1 MRLEEKKEYQLVAD
15 RQRLLAVLEDKLIDY
30 NFSSSNKM
38 DLVFFEDATQH
49 ILRILRILMQP
60 RGNAMLIGLS
70 GSGKQSLTKFAA
82 SILEHDSFQVKLS
95 KNFKPADFRET
106 LKEKMLIA
114 GTQQKSTTFV
124 LNDTQIMHES
134 FLEDVNNILNTGE
147 ITNLYSKEDLEQMQD
162 SGLNQILSQKKIP
175 INKDSIYQEFVE
187 CLRDSFHI
195 ILCMSPVGEQLRNR
209 CRMFPSLVN
218 CCTLDWFDS
227 WPEAALLS
235 VADQFLQRLPEE

>member
-1 MRLEEKKEYQLVAD
+1 M
-15 RQRLLAVLEDKLIDY
+15 
-30 NFSSSNKM
+30 
-38 DLVFFEDATQH
+38 
-49 ILRILRILMQP
+49 
-60 RGNAMLIGLS
+60 
-70 GSGKQSLTKFAA
+70 
-82 SILEHDSFQVKLS
+82 
-95 KNFKPADFRET
+95 
-106 LKEKMLIA
+106 KEKMLIA

-162 SGLNQILSQKKIP
+162 SGVNQILSQKKIP

>member
-1 MRLEEKKEYQLVAD
+1 
-15 RQRLLAVLEDKLIDY
+15 
-30 NFSSSNKM
+30 
-38 DLVFFEDATQH
+38 
-49 ILRILRILMQP
+49 
-60 RGNAMLIGLS
+60 
-70 GSGKQSLTKFAA
+70 
-82 SILEHDSFQVKLS
+82 
-95 KNFKPADFRET
+95 
-106 LKEKMLIA
+106 MLIA

-195 ILCMSPVGEQLRNR
+195 ILCMSPVGEQLRGAQLEGALR
-209 CRMFPSLVN
+209 EWDGLVKLGVRI
-218 CCTLDWFDS
+218 TTASGVEAVLD
-227 WPEAALLS
+227 LLKL
-235 VADQFLQRLPEE
+235 VLNVLPEVRVIQKLFLDLLL

>member
-1 MRLEEKKEYQLVAD
+1 M
-15 RQRLLAVLEDKLIDY
+15 LEDKLIDY

-124 LNDTQIMHES
+124 LNDTQIMHEC

-147 ITNLYSKEDLEQMQD
+147 ITNLYTKEDMD
-162 SGLNQILSQKKIP
+162 
-175 INKDSIYQEFVE
+175 
-187 CLRDSFHI
+187 
-195 ILCMSPVGEQLRNR
+195 
-209 CRMFPSLVN
+209 
-218 CCTLDWFDS
+218 
-227 WPEAALLS
+227 
-235 VADQFLQRLPEE
+235 

>member
-1 MRLEEKKEYQLVAD
+1 
-15 RQRLLAVLEDKLIDY
+15 
-30 NFSSSNKM
+30 
-38 DLVFFEDATQH
+38 
-49 ILRILRILMQP
+49 
-60 RGNAMLIGLS
+60 
-70 GSGKQSLTKFAA
+70 
-82 SILEHDSFQVKLS
+82 
-95 KNFKPADFRET
+95 
-106 LKEKMLIA
+106 MLIA

-218 CCTLDWFDS
+218 CCTLDWFS
-227 WPEAALLS
+227 KWNEEALYFVSSA
-235 VADQFLQRLPEE
+235 FFKNLQLPNFGYFISCSDHLPIHWEHSRHF